1 MGVQKAM
8 EAPNSHVVFL
18 STLRVDFGLFLHGLY
33 LTSSVQLYQL
43 VLSGC
48 WEHGFKVRFSW
59 WIPSIATY
67 QPCDLICQV
76 KIIVHT
82 S

>member
-8 EAPNSHVVFL
+8 EAPNSHVAFL

-43 VLSGC
+43 VLSG
-48 WEHGFKVRFSW
+48 
-59 WIPSIATY
+59 
-67 QPCDLICQV
+67 
-76 KIIVHT
+76 
-82 S
+82 